1 MLRLKPTQS
10 NVNQEVTTMNFAET
24 YARMGNDELLQLS
37 SEWATLTSPAQA
49 ALAAEMQKR
58 NLGNELQATRQ
69 ASAEPQ
75 PPSVPPSTTERVM
88 CVLFVGSLVAGI
100 VLPLILPRDPDLV
113 DLYGIFFALCR
124 LWFIWLIVWQ
134 VLRFKRVKN
143 AKAALRSRVEEL
155 ARATER
161 TT

>member
-10 NVNQEVTTMNFAET
+10 NVNQEVTTMNFAEI

-58 NLGNELQATRQ
+58 NLGNELQATQ
-69 ASAEPQ
+69 QVSSEPQ
-75 PPSVPPSTTERVM
+75 PNVPPSTAERVM
-88 CVLFVGSLVAGI
+88 MVSFVTGLVGGI
-100 VLPLILPRDPDLV
+100 LLPRIWPDETALFG
-113 DLYGIFFALCR
+113 LYRMFLGLCQ
-124 LWFIWLIVWQ
+124 LWSIWFVVWL